1 MKYVLI
7 GDFDIRSNNRGTAAL
22 GYGAIEFLQQ
32 KGYIEEGDE
41 FIKYNFYKIPFRKRS
56 HVIEK
61 TLDVYGVQWKHT
73 TLNVFILERVL
84 LKLHL
89 HFWRSRFK
97 NAIKKTKVVAA
108 INGGD
113 GLTDLYGDYMLYA
126 RIRDINL
133 AVEFGIPYIFL
144 PQTIGPFLKDANKEN
159 ILKVIKGAEKVYVR
173 DHNFDN
179 ELEEKQIP
187 FESTND
193 LSYFMKPM
201 PFPIDIKHPAVGI
214 NLSGLAYSNQYG
226 NLVGQFDCYPLL
238 IQKLIE
244 NFRAKKMYVYIIPH
258 SYNVEVPET
267 NNDDMLSSKEF
278 FEDLHNKEGVFFIDK
293 NLISPQI
300 KYVISQM
307 DYFIGTRMHANFAA
321 IFTKTPVFGLAYSYK
336 FEGAFKVNGLN
347 DSTYMINNMKESDI
361 PLLIEKIN
369 KKFELI

>member
-7 GDFDIRSNNRGTAAL
+7 GDFDLRSNNRGTAAL
-22 GYGAIEFLQQ
+22 GYGAIEFLKQ
-32 KGYIEEGDE
+32 KGYVEEGDE
-41 FIKYNFYKIPFRKRS
+41 FIKYNFYKNPFRKRNR
-56 HVIEK
+56 VIEK

-73 TLNVFILERVL
+73 TLNVFILERLL
-84 LKLHL
+84 LKLHW
-89 HFWRSRFK
+89 HFWRSIFK

-133 AVEFGIPYIFL
+133 AVDFGIPYIIL

-173 DHNFDN
+173 DRNFDS

-193 LSYFMKPM
+193 LSYYMKPI

-226 NLVGQFDCYPLL
+226 NLVRQFDSYPLL

-244 NFRAKKMYVYIIPH
+244 NFRAKKMNVYIIPH

-278 FEDLHNKEGVFFIDK
+278 FEDLHNKDGVFFIDK

-300 KYVISQM
+300 KFVISQM

-336 FEGAFKVNGLN
+336 FEGAFNVNGLKN
-347 DSTYMINNMKESDI
+347 STYMINNMKESDI
-361 PLLIEKIN
+361 PLLIETIN